1 MSAPTDGEQPPAPAG
16 GCSRLREPLA
26 TWIAPLPAV
35 RSPLDHRPQGA
46 PDATGVR
53 RFRFEY
59 SSRGDRVPGLLLLPA
74 EPAGPYPLVLL
85 QHGAG
90 GSKDSAYLDAARLP
104 WVRRGMAVASIDFPL
119 HGERASAKLS
129 ELLLIGLAAPG
140 TGPAHGRELLG
151 EFARQ
156 SIHDLGRA
164 LDALAPHPEIDAD
177 RLAYAAFSL
186 GAIVGALY
194 CPQDAR
200 LRAAALALGGAG
212 FGPPALDPALHIAR
226 FAGRPLLLLNATR
239 DERIP
244 RSAAE
249 ALHAAAAE
257 PKRLL
262 WFDSGHGDL
271 PGQALK
277 AMWQFLGSN
286 LAP

>member
-1 MSAPTDGEQPPAPAG
+1 MSASTESEEPAVLAAG
-16 GCSRLREPLA
+16 SSRLREPLA
-26 TWIAPLPAV
+26 TWIAPLPALP
-35 RSPLDHRPQGA
+35 RSNGL
-46 PDATGVR
+46 R

-74 EPAGPYPLVLL
+74 EPTGPYPLVLL

-90 GSKDSAYLDAARLP
+90 GSKESEYLDAARLP
-104 WVRRGMAVASIDFPL
+104 WVRRGLAVASIDFPL

-129 ELLLIGLAAPG
+129 ELLLGGLAAPSG
-140 TGPAHGRELLG
+140 AEQAHARDLFG

-156 SIHDLGRA
+156 SIHDLHRA
-164 LDALAPHPEIDAD
+164 LDALAPHPEIDAA
-177 RLAYAAFSL
+177 RLGYAAFSL

-194 CPQDAR
+194 CPLDAR
-200 LRAAALALGGAG
+200 LRAAALALGGGG

-257 PKRLL
+257 PKQLL

-271 PGQALK
+271 PGNALK
-277 AMWQFLGSN
+277 AMWQFFGSI
-286 LAP
+286 LEP

>member
-1 MSAPTDGEQPPAPAG
+1 MGAPTHSGEPAVLAAG
-16 GCSRLREPLA
+16 SSRLREPLA
-26 TWIAPLPAV
+26 PWTAPLAA
-35 RSPLDHRPQGA
+35 RA
-46 PDATGVR
+46 AWTGVR
-53 RFRFEY
+53 PFRFEY

-74 EPAGPYPLVLL
+74 EGAGPYPLVLL

-90 GSKDSAYLDAARLP
+90 GSKESEYLDAARLP

-129 ELLLIGLAAPG
+129 ELLLTGLADGHEDLPHTRALW
-140 TGPAHGRELLG
+140 H

-156 SIHDLGRA
+156 SVLDLARA
-164 LDALAPHPEIDAD
+164 LDALAPHPELDAG
-177 RLAYAAFSL
+177 RVGYAAFSL
-186 GAIVGALY
+186 GALVGALY

-212 FGPPALDPALHIAR
+212 FGPPALDPARHIAR

-257 PKRLL
+257 PKQLL
-262 WFDSGHGDL
+262 WFESGHADL
-271 PGQALK
+271 PGAALK
-277 AMWQFLGSN
+277 AMWQFLSAA
-286 LAP
+286 LQP